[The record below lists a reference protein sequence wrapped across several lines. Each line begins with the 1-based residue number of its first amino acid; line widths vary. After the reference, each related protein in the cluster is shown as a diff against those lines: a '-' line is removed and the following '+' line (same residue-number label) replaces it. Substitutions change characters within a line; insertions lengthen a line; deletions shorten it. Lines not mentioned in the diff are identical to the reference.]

1 MNKPLVSIIIPT
13 YNRAHLIAE
22 TLDSL
27 IGQTYSNWE
36 CIIVDDNS
44 SDKTEETIKLY
55 KEKDSRFKLILKS
68 KEDKKGAS
76 VSRNIG
82 LKIAKGDYIQF
93 LDSDDILAANKL
105 EEQIQLVSNEDE
117 FVISTCKWG
126 RFDYISEALKLN
138 ENNPDYRN
146 FDSAKE
152 YFDLIGLHGGFFPSH
167 SFLMNKK
174 LITFSG
180 YWNESLTM
188 NDDGEFFFRV
198 LSNCSKII
206 FAGNTYVLYRNN
218 VSGENLSL
226 LQTTEKAY
234 SLVNSW
240 KIIESLY
247 QIKYGDSYS
256 AFLNKKKQG
265 IYFGIK
271 REFPKVIRENKA
283 FFKQQIKN
291 DTVSLKLAKLKKR
304 IFHKLK
310 IIFKK

>member
-1 MNKPLVSIIIPT
+1 MNKPLVSIIIPA
-13 YNRAHLIAE
+13 YNRAHLIGE

-44 SDKTEETIKLY
+44 SDKTEETVKLY
-55 KEKDSRFKLILKS
+55 QEKDSRFKLVLKS
-68 KEDKKGAS
+68 NEDKKGAS

-82 LKIAKGDYIQF
+82 LKIANGDYIQF
-93 LDSDDILAANKL
+93 LDSDDILAVNKL
-105 EEQIQLVSNEDE
+105 EEQIHLLSNEDE

-126 RFDYISEALKLN
+126 RFDHIGEPFKLN
-138 ENNPDYRN
+138 ENNPDYRG

-152 YFDLIGLHGGFFPSH
+152 YFDLIGLYGGFFPSH

-174 LITFSG
+174 LITLSD

-198 LSNCSKII
+198 LLNCSKIV

-226 LQTTEKAY
+226 LQTTEKAH

-247 QIKYGDSYS
+247 YTTYGDSDS
-256 AFLNKKKQG
+256 AFINKKKQG

-271 REFPKVIRENKA
+271 REFPKVIAENKV

-291 DTVSLKLAKLKKR
+291 DTFSLKLAKLKKR

-310 IIFKK
+310 IIFEK